1 MDSTIVADTCS
12 KLKEGIDQKSGK
24 KLVKFSFSFDGVL
37 PSGVEVFTGQKYS
50 AEDNAL
56 PEAILKQV
64 KKEEHHG
71 NIYVIDR
78 GLQSVRVM
86 KEFEEKSVK
95 FIVRS
100 KENRKFEEVES
111 YLTSQGSERWND
123 WTVLKDSKVKL
134 YTGIPVQNKRGG
146 SSDSRGG

>member
-1 MDSTIVADTCS
+1 M
-12 KLKEGIDQKSGK
+12 
-24 KLVKFSFSFDGVL
+24 KFSFL
-37 PSGVEVFTGQKYS
+37 LMVFCLQEQRFYRTEIFCRRQCAAGNHPK
-50 AEDNAL
+50 AG
-56 PEAILKQV
+56 

-134 YTGIPVQNKRGG
+134 YRIQFQQILEQLHHPRRKEVK
-146 SSDSRGG
+146 